1 MNLTL
6 YGANQQFLVDLQR
19 TQAQIQDASAQLSS
33 GHRLQRVADD
43 PAAIAEIYQL
53 QAEVTLNQ
61 QTQANLQ
68 RASAELIAADT
79 ALQGAIAGIQ
89 SAISLAAQ
97 GVSSTSSA
105 QARANLAIQIQGL
118 QQTLVGLSQAQVGN
132 HYIFSGDL
140 PNQPSYQLDPTQPEG
155 VAQLQSASATHVIYD
170 TNGTAIATA
179 LTAQHIFDP
188 KDSQGNP
195 VAGNT
200 FAAIND
206 LVTAL
211 RNNDM
216 AGISAA
222 ATSLHA
228 SSDYLNNQLVF
239 YGDAAN
245 RVTNATSLAQKF
257 LVQEQGSLGELQ
269 DANIAAIALAQTQ
282 ALNQQQAALSL
293 EAKINQMPTLFSLLG

>member
-6 YGANQQFLVDLQR
+6 YGASQQFLVDLQR
-19 TQAQIQDASAQLSS
+19 TQTQIQDATAQLSS

-43 PAAIAEIYQL
+43 PSAIAQIYQL

-61 QTQANLQ
+61 QTQANLSG
-68 RASAELIAADT
+68 ASAELSAADT
-79 ALQGAIAGIQ
+79 ALQSAIAGIQ
-89 SAISLAAQ
+89 IAISLAAQ
-97 GVSSTSSA
+97 GASSTSSV
-105 QARANLAIQIQGL
+105 QARANLAIQVQGL

-140 PNQPSYQLDPTQPEG
+140 PTQPSYQLDPTQPEG

-170 TNGTAIATA
+170 TNGTAIATT

-188 KDSQGNP
+188 KDSLGNP

-200 FAAIND
+200 FAAINR
-206 LVTAL
+206 LLTAL
-211 RNNDM
+211 SNNDVS
-216 AGISAA
+216 GIASA
-222 ATSLHA
+222 ATSLLA

-257 LVQEQGSLGELQ
+257 LVLEQGSLGELQ
-269 DANIAAIALAQTQ
+269 DANIVAIALAQTQ